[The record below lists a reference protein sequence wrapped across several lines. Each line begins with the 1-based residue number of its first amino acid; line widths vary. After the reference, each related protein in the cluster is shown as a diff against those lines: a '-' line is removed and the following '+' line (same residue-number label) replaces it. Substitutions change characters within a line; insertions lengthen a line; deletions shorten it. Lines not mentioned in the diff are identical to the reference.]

1 MKQETN
7 WYVLFVM
14 GGKEKQICEFLN
26 QEYDNWKAFIP
37 SIEII
42 HTKQGKE
49 YIVEKPMFPSYLFIE
64 SEIKQREFQDV
75 LKQAKQKKTG
85 IIKEL
90 KFDEETPALRDYE
103 REYLEG
109 LLNESYRLTPS
120 TGYIENDKVM
130 ITEGPLKGYES
141 HISRI
146 DRHKKKAVLSM
157 DLLNKE
163 VNVTVSLEII
173 KKI

>member
-1 MKQETN
+1 MEKQTN

-42 HTKQGKE
+42 HTRQGKE
-49 YIVEKPMFPSYLFIE
+49 YLIEKPMFPSYLFIE
-64 SEIKQREFQDV
+64 SSITQKEFQDI
-75 LKQAKQKKTG
+75 LKNVKQKKSG

-103 REYLEG
+103 RNYLEG
-109 LLNESYRLTPS
+109 LLNDHYKVTPS
-120 TGYIENDKVM
+120 VGYIEHDRVM
-130 ITEGPLKGYES
+130 ITDGPLKGYES
-141 HISRI
+141 HIVRI
-146 DRHKKKAVLSM
+146 DRHKKKAVLSL
-157 DLLNKE
+157 DLLDKE
-163 VNVTVSLEII
+163 INVTVSLEIM

>member
-1 MKQETN
+1 MTDTN

-14 GGKEKQICEFLN
+14 GGKEKQICEFMN
-26 QEYDNWKAFIP
+26 QEYSEWNVFIP
-37 SIEII
+37 VIEIT
-42 HTKQGKE
+42 HTKQGKD
-49 YIVEKPMFPSYLFIE
+49 YLVEKPMFPSYLFVE
-64 SEIKQREFQDV
+64 SKIKQQEFQDR
-75 LKQAKQKKTG
+75 LKSIRQKKTG

-90 KFDEETPALRDYE
+90 KFDEDTPALRDYE

-109 LLNESYRLTPS
+109 LLNEEHKVVKSI
-120 TGYIENDKVM
+120 GYIENDQVM

-141 HISRI
+141 HIVRI
-146 DRHKKKAVLSM
+146 DRHKKKAVLGL

-163 VNVTVSLEII
+163 INVTVSLEII

>member
-1 MKQETN
+1 MESKTN

-42 HTKQGKE
+42 HVKQGKE
-49 YIVEKPMFPSYLFIE
+49 YLVERPMFPSYLFIE
-64 SEIKQREFQDV
+64 SNITQKEFQNL
-75 LKQAKQKKTG
+75 LKESKQKKTG

-103 REYLEG
+103 RDYLEG
-109 LLNESYRLTPS
+109 LLGSNYKVKPS
-120 TGYIENDKVM
+120 IGYIENDRVT
-130 ITEGPLKGYES
+130 ITDGALKGYES
-141 HISRI
+141 HIIKI
-146 DRHKKKAVLSM
+146 DRHKKKAILSL
-157 DLLNKE
+157 DLLDKE
-163 VNVTVSLEII
+163 INVTVSLEIM

>member
-1 MKQETN
+1 MKDTN

-14 GGKEKQICEFLN
+14 GGKEKQICDFLN
-26 QEYDNWKAFIP
+26 QECKDWKVFIP

-49 YIVEKPMFPSYLFIE
+49 HIVEKVMFPSYLFIE
-64 SEIKQREFQDV
+64 SEMKQKEFQDI
-75 LKQAKQKKTG
+75 LKSAKQKKTG

-103 REYLEG
+103 RDYLEG
-109 LLNESYRLTPS
+109 LLNDQYKVKPS
-120 TGYIENDKVM
+120 TGYIEHDKVM
-130 ITEGPLKGYES
+130 ITDGPLKGYES
-141 HISRI
+141 HITRI
-146 DRHKKKAVLSM
+146 DRHKKKAVLSL
-157 DLLNKE
+157 DLLHKE